1 MAKLDAGST
10 LKRLRNRYRLVVMND
25 DTYEEVVTFKLSRL
39 SVYIGLSTIFVVLI
53 GLTVALIVFTPLKYY
68 IPGYDDLK
76 VGREYRQMKYRVD
89 SLERQVDYQAK
100 YIDNFKKVNDQY
112 GHAIGDDVLVETAHR
127 LEYAVRP
134 GDSVSRF
141 SGDEFGILLDRVHD
155 DITAEAITKR
165 IMAQFLKPFLH
176 QSGSLQVTISIGIS
190 LFSHQY
196 ETPEEMVRSADD
208 AMYVAK
214 NGGKSRYQFAAQQPM

>member
-100 YIDNFKKVNDQY
+100 YIDNFKKVLN
-112 GHAIGDDVLVETAHR
+112 GDINSSLDTTNLKV
-127 LEYAVRP
+127 P
-134 GDSVSRF
+134 K
-141 SGDEFGILLDRVHD
+141 DEFSD
-155 DITAEAITKR
+155 D
-165 IMAQFLKPFLH
+165 
-176 QSGSLQVTISIGIS
+176 
-190 LFSHQY
+190 
-196 ETPEEMVRSADD
+196 
-208 AMYVAK
+208 
-214 NGGKSRYQFAAQQPM
+214 